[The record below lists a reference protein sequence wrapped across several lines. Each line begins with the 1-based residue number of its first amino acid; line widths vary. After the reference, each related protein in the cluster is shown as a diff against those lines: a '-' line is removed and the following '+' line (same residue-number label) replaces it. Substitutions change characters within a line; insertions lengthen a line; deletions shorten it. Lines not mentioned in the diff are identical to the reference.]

1 MDQWVWVHLQ
11 LIWPFRGHLEELAA
25 AVADRLVFMI
35 TEITPVKAYH
45 ETENLP
51 HSGCFIG
58 IFLCTD
64 WMSEFSVTE
73 AFYAQLY
80 MELESCP
87 EWDILIVLGDFNATT
102 GTDRDDYVL
111 VLAALDRETEARYS
125 LTSKSR
131 RLRMVGSWLLKPDL
145 HHWTWYSSSG
155 GSIKK

>member
-73 AFYAQLY
+73 AFYAQLK
-80 MELESCP
+80 MVVDLCP
-87 EWDILIVLGDFNATT
+87 KGYNLIVLGDFNANT
-102 GTDRDDYVL
+102 GTDRDGFQSCVGPHG
-111 VLAALDRETEARYS
+111 S
-125 LTSKSR
+125 GSR
-131 RLRMVGSWLLKPDL
+131 RINEALKAPPCSLSLRKVGD
-145 HHWTWYSSSG
+145 
-155 GSIKK
+155 